1 MINRIR
7 TRAMRIAIT
16 WKITFGWCEC
26 YIVSCYVKIDYLQIG
41 NQCKN
46 RRHKSKKRFVRQTW
60 VSILWLPI
68 ISFIANNKF
77 HSHLILGMQL
87 VFYGMS
93 KMVWFIF
100 FYIFILRLQIKKNNQ
115 IKDKSNIANNLLF
128 VCLFCIM
135 SMNLV
140 FHL

>member
-1 MINRIR
+1 
-7 TRAMRIAIT
+7 MRIAIT

>member
-1 MINRIR
+1 
-7 TRAMRIAIT
+7 MRIAIT

-93 KMVWFIF
+93 KMVWCIF

-115 IKDKSNIANNLLF
+115 IKDKSIANNLLF